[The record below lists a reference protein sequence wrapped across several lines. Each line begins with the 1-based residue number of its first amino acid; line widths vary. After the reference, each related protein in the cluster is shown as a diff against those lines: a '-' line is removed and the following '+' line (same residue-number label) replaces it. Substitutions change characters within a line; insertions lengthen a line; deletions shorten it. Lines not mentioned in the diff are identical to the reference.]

1 MDVSFVVLT
10 AAGQKRGYP
19 VRLPIIVGRS
29 EEAKFRF
36 TNDSVSRRHCEFFIE
51 DDVVFV
57 RDLGST
63 NGTLLDRT
71 PLQAGE
77 ATAVSSGSVV
87 HVGSVAFRVEYD
99 AAAAP
104 QEDQTPAGSD
114 TVPLSTGNDA
124 AAAATQEA
132 DDPGAAEEPQTAF
145 AGLPD
150 TDEPVA
156 EDGGWP
162 TEPEAAAPPDD
173 DNLND
178 FFKSLS

>member
-1 MDVSFVVLT
+1 MDVSFVVLS
-10 AAGQKRGYP
+10 AAGQKRGYS

-29 EEAKFRF
+29 DEAKFRF

-63 NGTLLDRT
+63 NGTLLDRR
-71 PLQAGE
+71 PLVADE
-77 ATAVSSGSVV
+77 ATAVPTGSVV

-99 AAAAP
+99 AVAAP
-104 QEDQTPAGSD
+104 REEQSPAGSD
-114 TVPLSTGNDA
+114 TVPLAEGDDP
-124 AAAATQEA
+124 AATATHDA

-145 AGLPD
+145 AGL
-150 TDEPVA
+150 TAAEEPVT

-162 TEPEAAAPPDD
+162 TEPEAATPPDD
-173 DNLND
+173 ENLND